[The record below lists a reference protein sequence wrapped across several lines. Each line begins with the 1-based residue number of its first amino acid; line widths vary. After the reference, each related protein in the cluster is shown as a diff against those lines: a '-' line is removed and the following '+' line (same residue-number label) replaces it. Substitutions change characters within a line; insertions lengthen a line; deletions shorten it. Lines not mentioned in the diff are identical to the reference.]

1 MSVLKIVELMGLP
14 LVTSQRSHDR
24 ETLFGFHKNFVT
36 SLAFPVGKLNSP
48 VYFTVSNTTTLLSA
62 GDFC

>member
-1 MSVLKIVELMGLP
+1 MFADCLSVYMSLLKIVELMGLL
-14 LVTSQRSHDR
+14 LVAHQQSHDR

-48 VYFTVSNTTTLLSA
+48 EP
-62 GDFC
+62 